1 MTTQAAPI
9 CKEHQI
15 QKSWRPT
22 TFEYSE
28 DGIVVR
34 VPNVHAWVC
43 TADGEASFT
52 PEVTDELITTVR
64 ELIGSAKHAR
74 ERKSG
79 LTEYFVSVR

>member
-22 TFEYSE
+22 TFEYAE

-52 PEVTDELITTVR
+52 PEMTDELITTVR
-64 ELIGSAKHAR
+64 ELIGSVKRAR
-74 ERKSG
+74 ERRSG

>member
-1 MTTQAAPI
+1 MTTESAPF

-15 QKSWRPT
+15 QKTWRPT
-22 TFEYSE
+22 TFEYTE

-52 PEVTDELITTVR
+52 PDVTDELITTVR
-64 ELIGSAKHAR
+64 ELIGSAKRAR
-74 ERKSG
+74 ERRSG